1 MKIEFIVID
10 KHSLVS
16 SCQICQRQWI
26 AKQIKNE
33 WCLLRFC
40 KHLSHVNDGQ
50 FVLAKRRIYKD
61 EFNSKRGG

>member
-1 MKIEFIVID
+1 MVMKCEFIAID

-16 SCQICQRQWI
+16 SCPICQRQWV

-40 KHLSHVNDGQ
+40 SHLSHVDIKCQ
-50 FVLAKRRIYKD
+50 FVLMQQEGKL
-61 EFNSKRGG
+61 